1 MHIINISSKHIAH
14 RLAGLASLLVLLTT
28 VPVALS
34 QEQAEKK
41 FFEVKLGTGMT
52 FDKLGYQ
59 GDFFELSAK
68 AGNLVAGNT
77 EKGVTAVMIQGAVE
91 LKISPAK
98 EEFAAAFKEAFE
110 SVPAIILSKK
120 AYIRLN
126 PADYEVLIKGA
137 TLTPNTDEGILK
149 AAKALYDEKFNG
161 SYHAGPLAMI
171 PPAKTFFCDLD
182 AEKIGTVIFE
192 EGDYLRLMR
201 IIPYKSVYPS
211 RLLNPKR

>member
-1 MHIINISSKHIAH
+1 MIDISPNHVAR
-14 RLAGLASLLVLLTT
+14 RLAGMAPLLLLLTS

-41 FFEVKLGTGMT
+41 FFEVKLGTGMN
-52 FDKLGYQ
+52 FDKLIYQ
-59 GDFFELSAK
+59 GDFFELNAK
-68 AGNLVAGNT
+68 SGNLVAGNT
-77 EKGVTAVMIQGAVE
+77 EKGVTAVMIQGTVE

-98 EEFAAAFKEAFE
+98 EEFSAAFKEAFE
-110 SVPAIILSKK
+110 SVPVIILSKRT
-120 AYIRLN
+120 YIRLN
-126 PADYEVLIKGA
+126 PADYEVLVKGA
-137 TLTPNTDEGILK
+137 TLTPNADEGILK
-149 AAKALYDEKFNG
+149 TARLLFDEKFNG